1 MKARFLALA
10 ALVLGLASCQT
21 DFDGVNS
28 NARGEVDF
36 QLKVDAAELRT
47 TRGAEDLDGD
57 NKNAFDS
64 AYGAIDYLQ
73 ERVDM
78 YRVDW
83 NEVDLR
89 YSLEVYDK
97 ADSYT
102 EACPVKDRQ
111 VIVVDKYEPV
121 SFNLRLIPN
130 RDYHFVV
137 FADFVP
143 QGTTAV
149 SADDAMTLV
158 DHNRELGLHHS
169 IGETLGDITINN
181 DGIND
186 ECTDAYFATK
196 DIRITNSEAKDIV
209 LKRPYAKVRVIA
221 TDLDHLNLNMEPTKV
236 VVKYTAKHP
245 QTFNAVTGAIGAETE
260 ELYTLESSYNEGV
273 CKESLANHFYTSGY
287 DAMTT
292 TNDNNVT
299 RHTHMTLFTDYILAV
314 DNEQRDINFEMT
326 VYHGQ
331 EVIKTTDFCTQIP
344 VERNHL
350 TTIVGNVLTTATEI
364 NVTIDDNFA
373 NANREYYIF
382 EALVNGGEVTLDRD
396 YVIGRPLFVE
406 AEATLNLNGHTITTH
421 VDNEETDAIIVGQ
434 GGNLTINGEGTIK
447 AVTDTDGYAVI
458 VRDNGVLTI
467 NGGTFEA
474 GVDTNGEAN
483 AVVYVRDNGKVYV
496 KGGYFPNEAESGYVL
511 NKRDADRETTTIE
524 VSGGRFEYFDPM
536 NNAAENAGTNF
547 MADGFASFLEGEHTY
562 VVRATKDY
570 EFNGDVIEVYSAE
583 GLLKWSWLVANV
595 DPTLSVKF
603 MANITMPLYTVEE
616 DAANETYVY
625 TQTPITIT
633 DGKPSASN
641 WVQVGT
647 YTPYHVYYD
656 AKVDGNGKTLSDLTM
671 YAESAVS
678 GFMGYCENVEVC
690 DLTFNNAT
698 LYSTTSYVSPVS
710 YMLDGSYI
718 HNVHTKNSYIR
729 GTGYVAGIAA
739 EAMDHYDDPDKTYV
753 HEFMDGTRQKL
764 MPLVTLENCTT
775 DKNTRIVGTGSNIGG
790 IVGQAYGSMTIN
802 CHNKANISGNGY
814 VGGVAGYFRDYCNGQ
829 YGFIVNCTS
838 TDCTI
843 NSTGARVG
851 GIAGYAMEGHDGSA
865 WIVGCYSNSTIECTK
880 SYVGSIVGYLNG
892 TNKILGNYAI
902 STGKV
907 SGYGSAGNN
916 SFSFASE
923 ADITSQDIAKMN
935 EGIAE
940 YNAFAASYAFP
951 ASPVSSMPMVLPSAT
966 AW

>member
-57 NKNAFDS
+57 NKNAFNS

-73 ERVDM
+73 EGVDM

-421 VDNEETDAIIVGQ
+421 VDNEDTDAIIVGQ

-562 VVRATKDY
+562 VVRATQDFVDK
-570 EFNGDVIEVYSAE
+570 GDHMEVYSAK
-583 GLLKWSWLVANV
+583 GLGMWAYLVNYV
-595 DPTLSVKF
+595 DGYLEYGVKI
-603 MANITMPLYTVEE
+603 MANITMPQYEVYVDHENQAYAYDYTK
-616 DAANETYVY
+616 
-625 TQTPITIT
+625 PL
-633 DGKPSASN
+633 DGTNSN
-641 WVQVGT
+641 WIPVRNNINALTDAYSGNVMGEGHTISGLRINSTGNYAGFIGFMYDGASITNLTFADAQVKGAASVGVAVGRAQDDT
-647 YTPYHVYYD
+647 LLENI
-656 AKVDGNGKTLSDLTM
+656 KVIKSTISGKNNVGAIAGYNYSRVGGAQGQG
-671 YAESAVS
+671 YAEGPAIVRN
-678 GFMGYCENVEVC
+678 C
-690 DLTFNNAT
+690 
-698 LYSTTSYVSPVS
+698 STDANTTVN
-710 YMLDGSYI
+710 G
-718 HNVHTKNSYIR
+718 TNS
-729 GTGYVAGIAA
+729 
-739 EAMDHYDDPDKTYV
+739 D
-753 HEFMDGTRQKL
+753 
-764 MPLVTLENCTT
+764 
-775 DKNTRIVGTGSNIGG
+775 IGG
-790 IVGQAYGSMTIN
+790 IVGYNYSATIIDCENYADVTGSSGVGGIVGGTRDYH
-802 CHNKANISGNGY
+802 HNKDGY
-814 VGGVAGYFRDYCNGQ
+814 IVACITYPEATITATKGVA
-829 YGFIVNCTS
+829 
-838 TDCTI
+838 
-843 NSTGARVG
+843 G
-851 GIAGYAMEGHDGSA
+851 GIAGTTLADNQHSNTYMH
-865 WIVGCYSNSTIECTK
+865 IVACTSLSEVVGATKGCIIGQISHGQHTAGCVAVK
-880 SYVGSIVGYLNG
+880 NG
-892 TNKILGNYAI
+892 ATVLYGKGKPTTESHVKDAILYDAA
-902 STGKV
+902 TG
-907 SGYGSAGNN
+907 ATQ
-916 SFSFASE
+916 
-923 ADITSQDIAKMN
+923 ADIDALNAAIAHYAEMNPPQESQCNYTWKMVN
-935 EGIAE
+935 G
-940 YNAFAASYAFP
+940 FP
-951 ASPVSSMPMVLPSAT
+951 VLT
-966 AW
+966 NM